1 MRFGFFFVDAWST
14 VTSDFANLLKNADS
28 YLHNIQSSWFG
39 RVQAGGFHKEIFFNV
54 DFLLLSEALTG
65 WQESINCGW
74 SFLVSRRCL
83 WLFLFTVL
91 VCWNFAYKFQTFLDS
106 KKCVLFQTIY
116 IITFRDSVSSFY
128 FFYALFIQLDL
139 FLILRRTIKSRK

>member
-39 RVQAGGFHKEIFFNV
+39 RVAFIKKKSFSTLIFFCFQKHSQGDRNRLFV
-54 DFLLLSEALTG
+54 DVE
-65 WQESINCGW
+65 
-74 SFLVSRRCL
+74 LVSRNVPSSL
-83 WLFLFTVL
+83 LFLFTVL

-106 KKCVLFQTIY
+106 KKCVLFKTIY

>member
-39 RVQAGGFHKEIFFNV
+39 RVAFIKKKSFSTLIFFCFQKHSQGDRSRLVV
-54 DFLLLSEALTG
+54 DVDV
-65 WQESINCGW
+65 
-74 SFLVSRRCL
+74 VSRRCL

-106 KKCVLFQTIY
+106 KKCVLFQTSY
-116 IITFRDSVSSFY
+116 VITLRDSVSVSSFY
-128 FFYALFIQLDL
+128 FFYTLFIQLDL